1 MRTDGQY
8 AGRTGVNA
16 TGRARTAV
24 AAWLAVAWLAVA
36 CGPDHRPGLPPS
48 SPFSGE
54 AALSHGVAIGDPTAT
69 SVVLWVRTVGA
80 ADVRV
85 EWAPAAGGPAT
96 PGAWLGPASATTSA
110 AGDFTASLRLEGL
123 ASGTTYRYRVF
134 VGADAGGAA
143 PAAGAPAA
151 EGTFATAPAAEVSQP
166 VTLIW
171 SGDLGGQHRCREEA
185 GGYAIFDR
193 MLAKRPAFAI
203 LLGDLVYSDDR
214 CPSPPAAPGG
224 DFIASTLDGFRAKHR
239 YNRGDASLQRF
250 LAAVPVYATWDDHEV
265 RNNFAGPFDPLMP
278 LGRRAFFEYWPI
290 AAPAEE
296 PNRLYR
302 RVRYGADLEVFV
314 LDTRQYRSRNSEPDG
329 PAKTM
334 LGPAQRAWLLDG
346 LARSTATWKVLVTSV
361 PLAIPKPGSKTSPGC
376 DSWARAA
383 DGTGFQT
390 ELKAITDLILDRR
403 IRNVV
408 WLATDV
414 HYVQINEYD
423 PDRDGAVDFREFVVG
438 PLSAAPGKLR
448 APDGALNP
456 TTLYTESGYYN
467 FGVVTASRTDLRLEI
482 VDEAGVTR
490 YARTFPVRE

>member
-16 TGRARTAV
+16 TGRARPAV
-24 AAWLAVAWLAVA
+24 AVWLGVAMLAA
-36 CGPDHRPGLPPS
+36 GCGPDQRPGLPPAG
-48 SPFSGE
+48 PFSAE

-69 SVVLWVRTVGA
+69 SAVLWVRTVGA
-80 ADVRV
+80 ADVRA
-85 EWAPAAGGPAT
+85 EWTPSGGGPAE
-96 PGAWLGPASATTSA
+96 PAAWQGPATATTGA

-123 ASGTTYRYRVF
+123 VPGTTYRYRVF
-134 VGADAGGAA
+134 VGEVGGMTS
-143 PAAGAPAA
+143 PPGGPPAA
-151 EGTFATAPAAEVSQP
+151 EGTVTTAPAADVSQP
-166 VTLIW
+166 VTLVW

-193 MLAKRPAFAI
+193 MLAKRPAFGI

-224 DFIASTLDGFRAKHR
+224 DFIAMTLDGFRAKHR
-239 YNRGDASLQRF
+239 YNRGDPALQRF
-250 LAAVPVYATWDDHEV
+250 LAAVPVYAIWDDHEV
-265 RNNFAGPFDPLMP
+265 RNNFSGPFDPLMP

-290 AAPAEE
+290 AAPKEE

-314 LDTRQYRSRNSEPDG
+314 LDTRQYRSRNGEPDG
-329 PAKTM
+329 PNKTM

-346 LARSTATWKVLVTSV
+346 LARSGATWKVIVTSV

-390 ELKAITDLILDRR
+390 ELNAITDLIQEAR

-423 PDRDGAVDFREFVVG
+423 PDRDGAVDFREFVAG

-456 TTLYTESGYYN
+456 TTLYTESGYFN
-467 FGVVTASRTDLRLEI
+467 FGVLTASRTDLRLEI

-490 YARTFPVRE
+490 YERTFPVRD